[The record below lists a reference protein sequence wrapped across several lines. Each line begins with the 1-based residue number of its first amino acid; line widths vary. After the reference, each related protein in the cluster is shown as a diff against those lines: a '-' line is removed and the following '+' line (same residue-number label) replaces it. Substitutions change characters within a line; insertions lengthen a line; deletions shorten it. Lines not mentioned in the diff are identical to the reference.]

1 MRYYKFYGPFFSSYK
16 SSMPN
21 LAFHFVVMFYD
32 WCDYCSFSAVVW
44 HLPQHLSDYLIKDFL
59 KINAILCKVNYS
71 VTFAI
76 KLFNSYLSDPVFCL
90 PFLNLFYNM
99 LFKTNIMTWGTFG
112 NECLFFF
119 SNLLKV
125 FHEYIFVTLSETKF
139 LFQHHLKNAINNIH
153 EFDIPE
159 QFVCVSSGIA
169 KLLCVQPSLSI
180 NWLTVIIH
188 FF

>member
-1 MRYYKFYGPFFSSYK
+1 MIDVIIV
-16 SSMPN
+16 
-21 LAFHFVVMFYD
+21 HF
-32 WCDYCSFSAVVW
+32 
-44 HLPQHLSDYLIKDFL
+44 PQWSDIFLNTSLTTLLKTFL
-59 KINAILCKVNYS
+59 KSMQFCVKWTILLQHAV
-71 VTFAI
+71 